1 MLGAIDV
8 GSHTVRLLIAEY
20 KGGHLYPVK
29 TARKITRL
37 NMALCDGK
45 LTGYEVKA
53 TMEAVKE
60 FGVDLKKYNVGR
72 YAAVATS
79 VFREAVNGAEIINRI
94 KKNTGVNVEIITGQR
109 EAFLTS
115 SGILATL
122 DYSPVNAILFD
133 LGGGSTE
140 LSLINDGM
148 MLEKIS
154 LGFGAT
160 SLTREFIENDP
171 SLPEELEAVYK
182 YIKKILNKICNKWV
196 AMSGEDACL
205 IGTAGT
211 VTTLAAVME
220 GLTEY
225 DPERINNLKFQKD
238 DILKLL
244 VRFNSTTVC
253 QRANINGLEAGR
265 ADVIIAGTI
274 AVLAIMECFGF
285 SQLIV
290 SDGGLLEGLILSQ
303 C

>member
-8 GSHTVRLLIAEY
+8 GSHTVRLLIAECSD
-20 KGGHLYPVK
+20 GCLYPVK
-29 TARKITRL
+29 VARRITRL

-45 LTGYEVKA
+45 LIGDEINL
-53 TMEAVKE
+53 TMEAIEE
-60 FGVDLKKYNVGR
+60 FGADLRKYNVGR
-72 YAAVATS
+72 YTAVATN

-94 KKNTGVNVEIITGQR
+94 KRNTGVNIEIITGQK

-122 DYSPVNAILFD
+122 DYPPVNAILFD

-140 LSLINDGM
+140 LSLIKDGM
-148 MLEKIS
+148 MLERVS
-154 LGFGAT
+154 LGFGAA
-160 SLTREFIENDP
+160 SLTRKFIRHDP
-171 SLPEELEAVYK
+171 CLPEELEAVYK
-182 YIKKILNKICNKWV
+182 YIKNFLNKICNKWV
-196 AMSGEDACL
+196 VISGHNACL
-205 IGTAGT
+205 VGTAGT

-225 DPERINNLKFQKD
+225 DPERINNLKIQKD
-238 DILKLL
+238 DIFRLL
-244 VRFNSTTVC
+244 AHFNSMTVC
-253 QRANINGLEAGR
+253 QRTNINGLEAGR

-274 AVLAIMECFGF
+274 AVLAIMEYFNF
-285 SQLIV
+285 RQLIV

>member
-8 GSHTVRLLIAEY
+8 GSHTARLLIAEC
-20 KGGHLYPVK
+20 KGGRLYPVK

-37 NMALCDGK
+37 NMALCDGR
-45 LTGYEVKA
+45 LTGHEINA
-53 TMEAVKE
+53 TIKAVKE
-60 FGVDLKKYNVGR
+60 FGVDLRKYNVDR
-72 YAAVATS
+72 YVAVATN

-94 KKNTGVNVEIITGQR
+94 RKDTGVNVEIITGEK

-115 SGILATL
+115 SGILITL
-122 DYSPVNAILFD
+122 DHPPVNAILFD

-140 LSLINDGM
+140 LSLINNGM

-154 LGFGAT
+154 LGFGAA
-160 SLTREFIENDP
+160 SLTRNFIKNDP
-171 SLPEELEAVYK
+171 SLPEELEGIHK
-182 YIKKILNKICNKWV
+182 YIKKNLNKICNKWA
-196 AMSGEDACL
+196 AMSGDDACL
-205 IGTAGT
+205 VGTAGT

-225 DPERINNLKFQKD
+225 DPERINNSKIQKD
-238 DILKLL
+238 DVLKLL
-244 VRFNSTTVC
+244 IRLNSTTVSE
-253 QRANINGLEAGR
+253 RACINGLEAGR
-265 ADVIIAGTI
+265 ADVIIAGTV

-285 SQLIV
+285 SQLVV